1 MTTLGTVY
9 SHVVL
14 RLLFCR
20 TFEPEV
26 IVCIH
31 VRRTRTNFLDS
42 SLLLIYL
49 SDSTLIVTYSTQFT
63 KVSGTMSVIS
73 EDRVRGVMFKD
84 IHADEEDA
92 QPTEIESLCMNCYE
106 NVSD

>member
-1 MTTLGTVY
+1 M
-9 SHVVL
+9 
-14 RLLFCR
+14 
-20 TFEPEV
+20 
-26 IVCIH
+26 
-31 VRRTRTNFLDS
+31 
-42 SLLLIYL
+42 
-49 SDSTLIVTYSTQFT
+49 
-63 KVSGTMSVIS
+63 IS